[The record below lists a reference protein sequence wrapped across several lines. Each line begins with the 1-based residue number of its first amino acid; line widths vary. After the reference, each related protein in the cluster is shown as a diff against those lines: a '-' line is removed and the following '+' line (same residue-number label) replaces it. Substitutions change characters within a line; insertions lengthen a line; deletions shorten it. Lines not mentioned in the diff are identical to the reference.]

1 MNKIGIALCG
11 VAGAILSGCFA
22 APQMRMD
29 IPTDSTTYNGIT
41 FKLHSIEK
49 GDMGEPVEVAPNP
62 SEGNLTD
69 LMVDS
74 LPDLEYR
81 IGPLD
86 MVQVVV
92 WEHPELTSPMGQYQP
107 AGQKVTTDGKLF
119 YPYAGELQ
127 VAGLTAQELRKEITK
142 RLSDKI
148 LNDPQVDV
156 RVTGYHSRKAFVSG
170 AVNRPGYV
178 HFDENPMTIPDVI
191 AYVGGF
197 DEKADPSFVQLR
209 RGDKVYNID
218 YVRAFKENIPID
230 RILVKPGDQLFVPL
244 KEEMERDRKVYVLG
258 EVNRTGIVRMDNY
271 ISLAEALAA
280 AGGVNAMN
288 AAPSDIYVIRN
299 TSKEKIDIYQLDAKN
314 AMALAMADR
323 FELNPRDIVYV
334 DASGIATWNRLLSL
348 ITPTMSAIYLGTNIV
363 QNVQDINNA
372 GWKTPS
378 QKRASST
385 SSTTST
391 STNTANSAAN
401 NATKA
406 TGN

>member
-29 IPTDSTTYNGIT
+29 VPTDSTTYNGIT
-41 FKLHSIEK
+41 VKLHSIDNGE
-49 GDMGEPVEVAPNP
+49 MGEPVPVVQNP
-62 SEGNLTD
+62 LEGKLED
-69 LMVDS
+69 LMVDT
-74 LPDLEYR
+74 LPSLEYR

-86 MVQVVV
+86 QVQVVV

-107 AGQKVTTDGKLF
+107 AGQKVTTEGTLF
-119 YPYAGELQ
+119 YPYAGELK
-127 VAGLTAQELRKEITK
+127 VEGLTAQELRKEITK

-156 RVTGYHSRKAFVSG
+156 RVTGYHSRKAFVTG

-191 AYVGGF
+191 AEVGGF
-197 DEKADPSFVQLR
+197 NEKADPSFVQLR

-218 YVRAFKENIPID
+218 YVRAFKENIPIE
-230 RILVKPGDQLFVPL
+230 RILVKPDDQLFVPL
-244 KEEMERDRKVYVLG
+244 KSEMERDRKVYVMG
-258 EVNRTGIVRMDNY
+258 EVNRTSIVRMDNY
-271 ISLAEALAA
+271 LSLAEALTA
-280 AGGVNAMN
+280 AGGVNVLY

-299 TSKEKIDIYQLDAKN
+299 TTPNKIDVYQLNAKN

-334 DASGIATWNRLLSL
+334 DASGLGTWNRLLSL
-348 ITPTMSAIYLGTNIV
+348 IMPTMQAIYTSTNVV
-363 QNVQDINNA
+363 QNIQEINNA
-372 GWKTPS
+372 GWK
-378 QKRASST
+378 
-385 SSTTST
+385 
-391 STNTANSAAN
+391 
-401 NATKA
+401 
-406 TGN
+406 